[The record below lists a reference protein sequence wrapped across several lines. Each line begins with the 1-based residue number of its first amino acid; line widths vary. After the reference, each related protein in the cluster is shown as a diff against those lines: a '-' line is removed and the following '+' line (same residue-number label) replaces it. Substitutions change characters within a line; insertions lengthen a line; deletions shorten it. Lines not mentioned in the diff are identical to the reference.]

1 MRICVIWEQSKCIYR
16 IYFAQFTLFEVNLES
31 RICYQIVGDESQCYL
46 RALGYD
52 LTGNVASS
60 QWYYIIWFAIIP
72 QVYLRNTKIRNN
84 GLIPNV
90 KKIMSEM
97 FSNGVFSFTKKC
109 FLFLFLADHISIIY
123 LSSKS
128 KAKNINLTN
137 SSLFAF
143 ISHSQNRL
151 LK

>member
-1 MRICVIWEQSKCIYR
+1 MRSIIWEQSKCIYR

-31 RICYQIVGDESQCYL
+31 RICYQIVRDESQCNL

-52 LTGNVASS
+52 LTGNIASS

-72 QVYLRNTKIRNN
+72 QVYLRNTKIRNY

-97 FSNGVFSFTKKC
+97 FSNGVYLFKKKF
-109 FLFLFLADHISIIY
+109 FLLFVADNISIIY

-128 KAKNINLTN
+128 KAKNINLTT